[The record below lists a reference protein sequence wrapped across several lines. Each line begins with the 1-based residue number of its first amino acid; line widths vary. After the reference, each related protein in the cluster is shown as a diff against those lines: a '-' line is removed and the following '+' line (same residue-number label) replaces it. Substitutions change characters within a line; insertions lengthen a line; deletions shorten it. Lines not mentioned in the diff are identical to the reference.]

1 MSDIDQGQDDNALF
15 RDATEGTTL
24 DKFENPE
31 LPKAEPDKDAAK
43 AEPKLTEK
51 PAEKPADK
59 PEDREAIPAWR
70 LREAADRARQA
81 EQENAELRAR
91 MQAYERQQPKVPAPD
106 MFENPS
112 AFIRQEVAPTL
123 QEMRDAILQ
132 EVREENSRTQAI
144 IQHGAETVQAAYTA
158 LQQGIH
164 ADDPNVKAVL
174 DAARG
179 SRDPYGV
186 ITRWHKE
193 REFYKTT
200 GGDLEAYNKKQ
211 QEAYLR
217 DPEFRKRAIEMER
230 NAALQTGQTVYRPA
244 QSKVPNVPSL
254 ANFGAGGGDENVSEP
269 SDDQLFRQA
278 VSAKRR

>member
-1 MSDIDQGQDDNALF
+1 MSDITQGQDDNELF

-31 LPKAEPDKDAAK
+31 LPKEPEKKEPDKADK
-43 AEPKLTEK
+43 S
-51 PAEKPADK
+51 AEKPTDK
-59 PEDREAIPAWR
+59 PVEKPDEREAIPAWR
-70 LREAADRARQA
+70 LREEADEKRKLA
-81 EQENAELRAR
+81 QENAELRAR
-91 MQAYERQQPKVPAPD
+91 MQAFERQAPQKPAPD
-106 MFENPS
+106 IFENPS
-112 AFIRQEVAPTL
+112 SFVRQEVKPDL
-123 QEMRDAILQ
+123 QELRDAILQ

-144 IQHGAETVQAAYTA
+144 IQHGGETVQAAYTA

-164 ADDPNVKAVL
+164 AGDPNVKAVL

-193 REFYKTT
+193 RTFYQTT

-211 QEAYLR
+211 QEAYLS

-230 NAALQTGQTVYRPA
+230 NAALQNGNTVYRPA